1 MPAAQQPNGAA
12 SQGSHVATIDIG
24 DHTEALLLFGRE
36 DQNLRLI
43 QDSFPV
49 QIVSR
54 GDRISV
60 RGEPEDVRRVTA
72 LFEGLLQQVRR
83 GAAPGPE
90 DVRYAIELAREGRAD
105 QVGEMAEDVIVVTA
119 RGKQIRPK
127 TLGQRR
133 YVEAIRSNGIV
144 FGIGPAGT
152 GKTYLAMAVAIAAL
166 KAHEVAR
173 IILTRPAVEAGEKLG
188 FLPGDLHEK
197 VDPYLRPLYDALWDM
212 LGVETFQKYMSRGLI
227 EVAPLAYMR
236 GRTLDDSF
244 IILDEAQNTTPEQM
258 KMFLTRLGFGSRAVV
273 TGDVTQVDLPR
284 GRHSGLA
291 HVQQVL
297 RGIKGIEFVY
307 LTERDVVRHPLVQQ
321 IILAY
326 ERYEAREAGEDRETR
341 KEPDNG
347 RSHDAGDPR

>member
-1 MPAAQQPNGAA
+1 M
-12 SQGSHVATIDIG
+12 ATIDIG

-105 QVGEMAEDVIVVTA
+105 QVGEMADDVIVTTA

-152 GKTYLAMAVAIAAL
+152 GKTYLAMAVAI
-166 KAHEVAR
+166 
-173 IILTRPAVEAGEKLG
+173 
-188 FLPGDLHEK
+188 
-197 VDPYLRPLYDALWDM
+197 
-212 LGVETFQKYMSRGLI
+212 
-227 EVAPLAYMR
+227 
-236 GRTLDDSF
+236 
-244 IILDEAQNTTPEQM
+244 
-258 KMFLTRLGFGSRAVV
+258 
-273 TGDVTQVDLPR
+273 
-284 GRHSGLA
+284 
-291 HVQQVL
+291 
-297 RGIKGIEFVY
+297 
-307 LTERDVVRHPLVQQ
+307 
-321 IILAY
+321 
-326 ERYEAREAGEDRETR
+326 
-341 KEPDNG
+341 
-347 RSHDAGDPR
+347 